1 MRVYLGFRWKH
12 VWSERYRIL
21 STLLGK
27 KPKGRVSNR
36 RFVFWAL
43 FFYKGGD
50 RMNIITVNNLC
61 KTFKVKTKEPGLGG
75 SVKSIFTP
83 SYREIEAVKDISFE
97 VEKGEILA
105 FIGPNGAGKS
115 TTIKMMTG
123 ILYPSSGQIEVLGMN
138 PSKQRKQLSYRI
150 GTVFGQKS
158 QLWFHL
164 PPLDSFNLLGKIYE
178 MESGK
183 LKKRIEML
191 KEVFDIGDLMDVPVR
206 KLSLGQRIRCEIA
219 ASILHEPDIIFLDE
233 PTIGLDVV
241 VKQKIR
247 ELILKLNKEEN
258 TTIFLTSHDAGD
270 IEQLCKRA
278 IIINHGEV
286 VLNEQIKKLKY
297 NYLNKKVIHIKYNE
311 KVEINGSSIDVIKT
325 KGNAVQVQVDTL
337 KQDIE
342 DVLTTLIKYGKV
354 NDITITEAPMEEI
367 ISHIYRQNKDGD
379 GYEANA

>member
-1 MRVYLGFRWKH
+1 M
-12 VWSERYRIL
+12 
-21 STLLGK
+21 
-27 KPKGRVSNR
+27 
-36 RFVFWAL
+36 RFVLWAL
-43 FFYKGGD
+43 FFYKKGGAY
-50 RMNIITVNNLC
+50 MSIIKVNNLC
-61 KTFKVKTKEPGLGG
+61 KTFKVKTKEPGLSG
-75 SVKSIFTP
+75 SVKSIFAP
-83 SYREIEAVKDISFE
+83 SYREIQAVKDISFQ

-123 ILYPSSGQIEVLGMN
+123 ILHPSAGAIEVLGMN
-138 PSKQRKQLSYRI
+138 PANERKELSYKI

-164 PPLDSFNLLGKIYE
+164 PPLDSFNLLGNIYE
-178 MESGK
+178 MDKSK

-191 KEVFDIGDLMDVPVR
+191 KEIFEIGDLMDVPVR

-219 ASILHEPDIIFLDE
+219 ASILHEPEIIFLDE

-247 ELILKLNKEEN
+247 ELILQLNKEEK

-286 VLNEQIKKLKY
+286 VLNETIKRLKY
-297 NYLNKKVIHIKYNE
+297 DYLNKKEIHIKYNE
-311 KVEINGSSIDVIKT
+311 IVNLDNCNLNIIKN
-325 KGNAVQVQVDTL
+325 KGNAVKVQVDTS

-342 DVLTTLIKYGKV
+342 EVITNLIKCGKV
-354 NDITITEAPMEEI
+354 NDITISEAPLEEV
-367 ISHIYRQNKDGD
+367 ISLIYRQKKGGD
-379 GYEANA
+379 EYAANS

>member
-1 MRVYLGFRWKH
+1 M
-12 VWSERYRIL
+12 S
-21 STLLGK
+21 
-27 KPKGRVSNR
+27 
-36 RFVFWAL
+36 
-43 FFYKGGD
+43 
-50 RMNIITVNNLC
+50 IIKVDSLC
-61 KTFKVKTKEPGLGG
+61 KTFEVKTNEVGLKG
-75 SVKSIFTP
+75 SMKSIFSP
-83 SYREIEAVKDISFE
+83 NYREINAVNSISFE

-115 TTIKMMTG
+115 TTIKMLTG

-138 PSKQRKQLSYRI
+138 PSKQRKELSYKI

-164 PPLDSFNLLGKIYE
+164 PPLDSFNLLGNIYDIDKA
-178 MESGK
+178 K
-183 LKKRIEML
+183 LKKRIELL
-191 KEVFDIGDLMDVPVR
+191 KEIFEIGELMDVPVR

-219 ASILHEPDIIFLDE
+219 ASILHEPEIIFLDE

-247 ELILKLNKEEN
+247 ELILQLNKEEK

-286 VLNEQIKKLKY
+286 VLNETIKSLKHDF
-297 NYLNKKVIHIKYNE
+297 LNKKVIHIKYNE
-311 KVEINGSSIDVIKT
+311 IVNMDSCYLDIIKNN
-325 KGNAVQVQVDTL
+325 GNALKVKVDTS

-342 DVLTTLIKYGKV
+342 EVLTTLIKCGKV
-354 NDITITEAPMEEI
+354 VDITISEPPLEEI
-367 ISHIYRQNKDGD
+367 IAHIYQQNKGGD
-379 GYEANA
+379 RCEILT

>member
-1 MRVYLGFRWKH
+1 M
-12 VWSERYRIL
+12 S
-21 STLLGK
+21 
-27 KPKGRVSNR
+27 
-36 RFVFWAL
+36 
-43 FFYKGGD
+43 
-50 RMNIITVNNLC
+50 IIKVNNLC
-61 KTFKVKTKEPGLGG
+61 KTFKVKTKEPGLSG
-75 SVKSIFTP
+75 SVKSIFAP
-83 SYREIEAVKDISFE
+83 SYREIEAVKDISFQ

-123 ILYPSSGQIEVLGMN
+123 ILYPSSGKIEVLGMN
-138 PSKQRKQLSYRI
+138 PAKERKELSYKI

-164 PPLDSFNLLGKIYE
+164 PPLDSFNLLGNIYE
-178 MESGK
+178 MDKGR
-183 LKKRIEML
+183 LKKRIELL
-191 KEVFDIGDLMDVPVR
+191 KEVFEIGDLMDVPVR

-247 ELILKLNKEEN
+247 ELILQLNKEEN

-286 VLNEQIKKLKY
+286 VLNEKIKTLKY
-297 NYLNKKVIHIKYNE
+297 DYLNKKEIHIKYNE
-311 KVEINGSSIDVIKT
+311 NVDIDKSSFNIIKK
-325 KGNAVQVQVDTL
+325 KGNAIKVQVDTS

-342 DVLTTLIKYGKV
+342 EVLTTLIRYGKV
-354 NDITITEAPMEEI
+354 NDITISEAPLEEI
-367 ISHIYRQNKDGD
+367 IAHIYQQNKDGD
-379 GYEANA
+379 RYEVNS

>member
-1 MRVYLGFRWKH
+1 M
-12 VWSERYRIL
+12 S
-21 STLLGK
+21 
-27 KPKGRVSNR
+27 
-36 RFVFWAL
+36 
-43 FFYKGGD
+43 
-50 RMNIITVNNLC
+50 IIKVNNLC
-61 KTFKVKTKEPGLGG
+61 KTFKVKTKEPGLNG
-75 SVKSIFTP
+75 SLKSIFRP
-83 SYREIEAVKDISFE
+83 SYREIEAVKNISFE

-123 ILYPSSGQIEVLGMN
+123 ILYPSSGDIEVLGMN
-138 PSKQRKQLSYRI
+138 PSKQRRELSYKI

-164 PPLDSFNLLGKIYE
+164 PPLDSFNLLGNIYDMDKI
-178 MESGK
+178 K
-183 LKKRIEML
+183 LKKRIDML
-191 KEVFDIGDLMDVPVR
+191 KEVFEIGDLMDIPVR

-219 ASILHEPDIIFLDE
+219 ASIIHEPDIIFLDE

-247 ELILKLNKEEN
+247 ELIIKLNKEEN

-286 VLNEQIKKLKY
+286 VLNEKIKRLKY
-297 NYLNKKVIHIKYNE
+297 DYLNKKVIHIKYHDI
-311 KVEINGSSIDVIKT
+311 VEITNPEINLIKN
-325 KGNAVQVQVDTL
+325 KGNAIQVQVDTS

-342 DVLTTLIKYGKV
+342 KVITDLIRYGKV
-354 NDITITEAPMEEI
+354 EDITISEAPLEEI
-367 ISHIYRQNKDGD
+367 ISYIYQESKEGD
-379 GYEANA
+379 RYEVNS

>member
-1 MRVYLGFRWKH
+1 M
-12 VWSERYRIL
+12 S
-21 STLLGK
+21 
-27 KPKGRVSNR
+27 
-36 RFVFWAL
+36 
-43 FFYKGGD
+43 
-50 RMNIITVNNLC
+50 IIKVDNLC
-61 KTFKVKTKEPGLGG
+61 KTFEVKTKEVGLKG
-75 SVKSIFTP
+75 SIKSIFSP
-83 SYREIEAVKDISFE
+83 NYREIKAVNNISFE

-123 ILYPSSGQIEVLGMN
+123 ILYPSSGNIQVLGMN
-138 PSKQRKQLSYRI
+138 PAKERKELSYKI

-164 PPLDSFNLLGKIYE
+164 PPLDSFNLLGNIYE
-178 MESGK
+178 MDKVK
-183 LKKRIEML
+183 LKKRIELL
-191 KEVFDIGDLMDVPVR
+191 KEVFQIEELMDVPVR

-219 ASILHEPDIIFLDE
+219 ASILHEPEIIFLDE

-247 ELILKLNKEEN
+247 ELILQLNKEEK

-286 VLNEQIKKLKY
+286 VLNETIKSLKHD
-297 NYLNKKVIHIKYNE
+297 YLNKKVIHIKYNE
-311 KVEINGSSIDVIKT
+311 IVNLDNCCFDIVKN
-325 KGNAVQVQVDTL
+325 KGNALKVQVDTS

-342 DVLTTLIKYGKV
+342 EVLTNLIKCGKV
-354 NDITITEAPMEEI
+354 NDITISEPPLEEI
-367 ISHIYRQNKDGD
+367 IAHIYQQNKGGD
-379 GYEANA
+379 RYEILP

>member
-1 MRVYLGFRWKH
+1 M
-12 VWSERYRIL
+12 S
-21 STLLGK
+21 
-27 KPKGRVSNR
+27 
-36 RFVFWAL
+36 
-43 FFYKGGD
+43 
-50 RMNIITVNNLC
+50 IIKVENLC
-61 KTFKVKTKEPGLGG
+61 KTFKVKTKEAGLKG
-75 SVKSIFTP
+75 SIKSIFSP
-83 SYREIEAVKDISFE
+83 EYREIKAVNNISIE

-123 ILYPSSGQIEVLGMN
+123 ILYPSSGSIRVLGMD
-138 PSKQRKQLSYRI
+138 PVTERKKLSYKI

-164 PPLDSFNLLGKIYE
+164 PPLDSFNLLGNIYD
-178 MESGK
+178 MDKSF
-183 LKKRIEML
+183 LKKRIEFL
-191 KEVFDIGDLMDVPVR
+191 KEIFEISDLMDIPVR

-219 ASILHEPDIIFLDE
+219 ASILHEPEIIFLDE

-247 ELILKLNKEEN
+247 ELILQLNKEEK

-286 VLNEQIKKLKY
+286 VLNETIKNLKHD
-297 NYLNKKVIHIKYNE
+297 YLNKKIIDIKYNE
-311 KVEINGSSIDVIKT
+311 VVNLDNCCLDIVKNKGSALK
-325 KGNAVQVQVDTL
+325 VQVDTS

-342 DVLTTLIKYGKV
+342 EVLTNLIKCGKV
-354 NDITITEAPMEEI
+354 NDITISEPPLEEI
-367 ISHIYRQNKDGD
+367 IAHIYKQKKGGD
-379 GYEANA
+379 RYEGLQ